1 MFSEAIEQQ
10 FADVVFYL
18 WATFYKKNYI
28 YHNTYNANFH
38 SFMFLF
44 NP

>member
-1 MFSEAIEQQ
+1 MEQQ

-18 WATFYKKNYI
+18 WAIFYKKKYNI
-28 YHNTYNANFH
+28 YNMTYNANFH